1 MEIQYVENKNIDKI
15 KWDQCINKAPNGL
28 IYPYSWYLDEMAETW
43 DAVIYK
49 HYDAVMPLPYR
60 VKYSIHY
67 LYQPFLSAQ
76 LGVFGNFDQH
86 IIVAM
91 LNSIPAKFK
100 YWDISLNQDN
110 QLTIGSFQTTLRS
123 NFVLSLSKS
132 YEQICNGYS
141 ENLRRN
147 IRKAESA
154 GCKLA
159 KSNNEEN
166 LVNLALNQMKQHSPG
181 STNQVEKFRRLFKLL
196 SSQNKAAIYEVS
208 SGAGNVISAA
218 AFFFSH
224 DRAYYILVGNH
235 PESKT
240 TGASHFLI
248 DAFIKDHAGK
258 GLYLDFEGSDI
269 VSLANFYRSFG
280 SRDEK
285 YPAIHLNR
293 LPWFLKLFKK

>member
-1 MEIQYVENKNIDKI
+1 VEIQYVENKNIDKR

-43 DAVIYK
+43 DAVIYG
-49 HYDAVMPLPYR
+49 HYNAVMPLPYR

-76 LGVFGNFDQH
+76 LGVFGEFDQH

-110 QLTIGSFQTTLRS
+110 VLTIGSFQTFLRS
-123 NFVLSLSKS
+123 NFVLRLSKS
-132 YEQICNGYS
+132 HEQISNGYS

-147 IRKAESA
+147 IRKAVSS
-154 GCKLA
+154 GCTLA
-159 KSNNEEN
+159 KSNDEEN
-166 LVNLALNQMKQHSPG
+166 LVTLALDQMKQHSPG
-181 STNQVEKFRRLFKLL
+181 STRHVQKFRRVFKLL
-196 SSQNKAAIYEVS
+196 SSQNKAIVYEVKSQSGNLIS
-208 SGAGNVISAA
+208 SA

-224 DRAYYILVGNH
+224 NRAYYILVGNH
-235 PESKT
+235 PESKI

-248 DAFIKDHAGK
+248 DGFIKDHAGK
-258 GLYLDFEGSDI
+258 ELYLDFEGSDI
-269 VSLANFYRSFG
+269 TSLANFYRSFG
-280 SRDEK
+280 SKDEK

-293 LPWFLKLFKK
+293 LPWFLRLFKK